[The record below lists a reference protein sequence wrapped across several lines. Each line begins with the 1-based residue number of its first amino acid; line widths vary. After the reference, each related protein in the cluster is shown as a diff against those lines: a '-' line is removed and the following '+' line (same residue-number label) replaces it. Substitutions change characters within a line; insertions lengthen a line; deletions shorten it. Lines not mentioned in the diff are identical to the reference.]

1 MALGLCLV
9 LMKAGNFF
17 REWLRDTQG
26 AKSDQSLDC
35 LGHSGVWS
43 CTFLSGH
50 LGSPPLRKA
59 PSRAL
64 SLQSV
69 QQGAFLPLLS
79 KERLLVSL
87 PPMASK
93 VSGAL
98 FPLTIPTSLG
108 FSLFAHVSPPT
119 TPRFYQHLKAF
130 PSGFLTPSLSCSPTS
145 GLFCAICLLFFFFAE
160 PVTVFV
166 KVLKSAKSVAFKKT
180 KTKTQQHYLSIPE
193 SKYENMHTNA
203 QQPILDGGHLCGGQE
218 GGLGSRRKTQGT
230 SKISI

>member
-1 MALGLCLV
+1 MALGPCLV
-9 LMKAGNFF
+9 LMKAGDFF

-145 GLFCAICLLFFFFAE
+145 GLFCAICLLFFF
-160 PVTVFV
+160 
-166 KVLKSAKSVAFKKT
+166 L
-180 KTKTQQHYLSIPE
+180 QNLS
-193 SKYENMHTNA
+193 
-203 QQPILDGGHLCGGQE
+203 LFL
-218 GGLGSRRKTQGT
+218 SRF
-230 SKISI
+230 